1 MGPTS
6 DMHNAR
12 GMHAHMSGTHDLPGS
27 LDLNL
32 LRPLGRL
39 LETRS
44 VTRAAQELGVT
55 QSAASRS
62 LARLRELFDDPL
74 LVREGQGMHLT
85 QRAESLRPQVARL
98 LADCAR
104 LVAQPAEFVPREAR
118 GRVRL
123 VAADYAQVLL
133 LPRLLAHVTEH
144 APGLDL
150 EALPPSA
157 TLEALEAGE
166 VDFAIDVAQ
175 AHEGPHLMRT
185 NLFEEGFSVVV
196 RRGHPVLG
204 RRLTLQRYV
213 RLEHVLVSPRGR
225 PGGIVD
231 RVLQARGLE
240 RRVSVIVPSFGVAPA
255 LVAASD
261 RIATLPT
268 HFAEDC
274 CQRWPLVCL
283 PVPVPVPRFQLAL
296 FWMDR
301 RRTEGLHR
309 WFRKVVREVAL
320 QVVPSAPP

>member
-1 MGPTS
+1 MHG
-6 DMHNAR
+6 DM
-12 GMHAHMSGTHDLPGS
+12 SVTHDQAQQ

-44 VTRAAQELGVT
+44 VTRAARELGVT

-62 LARLRELFDDPL
+62 LSRLRELFDDPL
-74 LVREGQGMHLT
+74 LVREGQRMHLT
-85 QRAESLRPQVARL
+85 KRAEALRPQVARL

-104 LVAQPAEFVPREAR
+104 LVAQPAEFDPQEAR
-118 GRVRL
+118 GRVRI

-150 EALPPSA
+150 EALPPTSG
-157 TLEALEAGE
+157 LDLLEAGE

-175 AHEGPHLMRT
+175 AYDGPHLMRT
-185 NLFEEGFSVVV
+185 NLFDEGFSVVV

-213 RLEHVLVSPRGR
+213 RLEHVLVSPRGK

-261 RIATLPT
+261 RIVTLPT

-274 CQRWPLVCL
+274 CRRWPLVCL
-283 PVPVPVPRFQLAL
+283 PVPVPVPRFQLTL

-309 WFRKVVREVAL
+309 WFRKVVREVA
-320 QVVPSAPP
+320 QSVAPAEPA